1 VQASSDVAVVK
12 DAADSN
18 GFDFDAVFA
27 DEYGRVVRVIARVIR
42 DPGRAEE
49 LAVDTFWR
57 LWNTSSAHGPAAS
70 GWLRR
75 TAAHLAIDELRRRA
89 RRDRYDW
96 LLGLVGAP
104 RRPDELFLI
113 SEERGRVRRVLATMP
128 QRQAELLL
136 LRSDDASYEDLAAM
150 LSLNATSVGTLLA
163 RAKRSFRKAYV
174 KRYGEQQ

>member
-1 VQASSDVAVVK
+1 MQASSDVAVVK

-75 TAAHLAIDELRRRA
+75 TAAHLAIDEF
-89 RRDRYDW
+89 
-96 LLGLVGAP
+96 GGAP
-104 RRPDELFLI
+104 GVTGTTGSSALL
-113 SEERGRVRRVLATMP
+113 VRRGGQTNY
-128 QRQAELLL
+128 
-136 LRSDDASYEDLAAM
+136 S
-150 LSLNATSVGTLLA
+150 
-163 RAKRSFRKAYV
+163 
-174 KRYGEQQ
+174 